1 MFLRDSWSQ
10 IRRGWG
16 FFLEGCF
23 AGFLSEDSLQDSVE
37 GFFLGFFLGFFS
49 RIFSQDFLPGFSSGI
64 FSGIFEAFQGIL
76 FKFLAL
82 DSFRILSMDSFQD
95 SFPRFF
101 HGILS

>member
-23 AGFLSEDSLQDSVE
+23 AGFLSEDSFQDSVE
-37 GFFLGFFLGFFS
+37 GFFLGFFS
-49 RIFSQDFLPGFSSGI
+49 RIFFQDFLPGFSSGI

-76 FKFLAL
+76 FKLLAPIKYKL
-82 DSFRILSMDSFQD
+82 IIDEKR
-95 SFPRFF
+95 
-101 HGILS
+101 